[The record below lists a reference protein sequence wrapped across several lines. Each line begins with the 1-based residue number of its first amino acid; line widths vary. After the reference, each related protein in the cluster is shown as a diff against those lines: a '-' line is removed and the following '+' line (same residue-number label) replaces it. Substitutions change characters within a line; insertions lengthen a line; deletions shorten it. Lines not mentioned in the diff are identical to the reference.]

1 MSIEYLIIVDPLLRY
16 VHGGKY
22 LFGILS
28 VVGFSLFPKALSELT
43 MRVLDLA
50 RKVWN
55 FDCRG
60 HNPGPSPNRPD
71 DPTWSMGW
79 IHPYQA

>member
-1 MSIEYLIIVDPLLRY
+1 MVETTNHFATEIQWTMNINC
-16 VHGGKY
+16 
-22 LFGILS
+22 LS
-28 VVGFSLFPKALSELT
+28 ACPKALSELT